1 MKSILSL
8 LAVAFTALV
17 SNAVQAEG
25 GSYSTQPPS
34 QKSGAASAQSQ
45 QQQGQQQPDNTGR
58 NERSRQAGK
67 LEATDQSNQEA
78 DVDLTA
84 KIRRA
89 ITDDS
94 SLSTNA
100 RNIKIITVGGKVT
113 LRGPVDSE
121 AERQKVEQIAKQAA
135 GSATVT
141 NEIEVKKR

>member
-8 LAVAFTALV
+8 FAVAFTALV

-45 QQQGQQQPDNTGR
+45 QQPDNTGR
-58 NERSRQAGK
+58 NESGRQAGK

-94 SLSTNA
+94 GLSTNA

-121 AERQKVEQIAKQAA
+121 AERKKVEEIAKQAA